1 MVIKMLC
8 NIPGKDDNEMDQL
21 TNLKL
26 IKNHDLP
33 EVVNVIVAFSL
44 TFVSRRSTVTNDALE

>member
-33 EVVNVIVAFSL
+33 EVVNGIVAFSL
-44 TFVSRRSTVTNDALE
+44 TFVSRRSTVVNDALE

>member
-33 EVVNVIVAFSL
+33 EVVNGIVAFSL
-44 TFVSRRSTVTNDALE
+44 TFVSRQSTVANDALE

>member
-26 IKNHDLP
+26 IKSHDLP

-44 TFVSRRSTVTNDALE
+44 TFVSRRSTVANDALE

>member
-33 EVVNVIVAFSL
+33 EVVNDIVAFSL
-44 TFVSRRSTVTNDALE
+44 TFVS